1 MSGALSGIVTAIVA
15 VPCVLGAVAL
25 ALNAGDTAK
34 ASQWLGLS
42 AEKGKKKNKKEKEK
56 DKKKNKKKKNK
67 KKDKA
72 KPVAAHPSVPMPTPV
87 PQPEPEPEPQ
97 MYDPRDTEMY
107 EFVAQT
113 YEQAHASASP
123 PGMPRLVGSRGRSSS
138 PADMSERP
146 RRGAAQSPA

>member
-56 DKKKNKKKKNK
+56 
-67 KKDKA
+67 
-72 KPVAAHPSVPMPTPV
+72 
-87 PQPEPEPEPQ
+87 
-97 MYDPRDTEMY
+97 R
-107 EFVAQT
+107 
-113 YEQAHASASP
+113 
-123 PGMPRLVGSRGRSSS
+123 
-138 PADMSERP
+138 
-146 RRGAAQSPA
+146 